1 MKLRSLLQKLGA
13 IQKQLIVSAL
23 KSHIEIISL
32 HSGLHIVWNNL
43 DFENFVH
50 DDCDGLHREDK
61 PYMTVIS
68 AYAAYGYHLRRT
80 TSVTSAYKKQFE

>member
-1 MKLRSLLQKLGA
+1 MQKLPF
-13 IQKQLIVSAL
+13 IQEVHIAL
-23 KSHIEIISL
+23 SH
-32 HSGLHIVWNNL
+32 NL
-43 DFENFVH
+43 NFENFVH

-61 PYMTVIS
+61 PYMTVIP